1 MNQQNSKKEAV
12 EAGSEIL
19 LAVSNLNITRRNGTG
34 SRKVVRDINF
44 EVRSGKV
51 LGIVGESGAGKTSLA
66 LALMGLHDQ
75 KSVEVNGEILF
86 GGKNLL
92 GLDENE
98 LCSVRGAG
106 IGMIFQDSAGA
117 LDPSMKVLDQVAEAI
132 MLNRGVKRAAAQ
144 RLALDILA
152 GAGVD
157 AEVLAAAPYA
167 FQLSGGLCQ
176 RSMVAAALAGEPALL
191 IADEPTSSL
200 DVTLQAQIIALLNAR
215 RLATGMAIVFIS
227 HDLALVS
234 GFADEILVLHGGEIV
249 ERGDCAAVLMK
260 PRHPYTRELIAA
272 WDDEQTGGGAA
283 FAAS

>member
-1 MNQQNSKKEAV
+1 MNQQNSNKEAV
-12 EAGSEIL
+12 EAESEIL

-44 EVRSGKV
+44 EVRSGEV

-75 KSVEVNGEILF
+75 SVEVNGEILF

-92 GLDENE
+92 GLDENG

-106 IGMIFQDSAGA
+106 IGMIFQDSSGA

-132 MLNRGVKRAAAQ
+132 MLNRGVKRAAAR

-234 GFADEILVLHGGEIV
+234 GFADEILVLHGGGIV
-249 ERGDCAAVLMK
+249 ERGDCTAVLMK

-272 WDDEQTGGGAA
+272 WDDEQTGGGAV
-283 FAAS
+283 FAAP